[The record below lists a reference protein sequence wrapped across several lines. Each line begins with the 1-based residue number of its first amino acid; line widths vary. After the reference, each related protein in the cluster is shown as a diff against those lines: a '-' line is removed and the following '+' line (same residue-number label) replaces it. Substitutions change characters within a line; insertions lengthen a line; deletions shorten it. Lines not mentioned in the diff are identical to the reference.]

1 MKVFF
6 HKSINVFILL
16 AFFILFIISCSNDK
30 PLKKEIDWNKEKSI
44 ELNRVITLEEKID
57 IKLFLE
63 RHKDWKM
70 SETGSGLQYY
80 IYEKGKGE
88 RALPGMTVD
97 IKYKVM
103 TLDEKVCY
111 ESGEDEVLE
120 VEIDH
125 SEIETGLQEG
135 LKQMYV
141 GDKAKMIIPSHL
153 AHGLSGD
160 YNKIPPLTPIL
171 IDVQLVEILYKK

>member
-1 MKVFF
+1 MDVKCKGVF
-6 HKSINVFILL
+6 SITF
-16 AFFILFIISCSNDK
+16 LFIFGFIVSCSESSSS
-30 PLKKEIDWNKEKSI
+30 KESVVWTKEKSI

-63 RHKDWKM
+63 RHKIWKM
-70 SETGSGLQYY
+70 VETGSGLQYY
-80 IYEKGKGE
+80 IYENGEGE
-88 RALPGMTVD
+88 RAVPGMTVD
-97 IKYKVM
+97 IMYKVM

-111 ESGEDEVLE
+111 ETGEDEVLE
-120 VEIDH
+120 VKIDH

-135 LKQMYV
+135 LKKMRV

-160 YNKIPPLTPIL
+160 YNKIPPLTPIVV
-171 IDVQLVEILYKK
+171 DVQLVEIL

>member
-1 MKVFF
+1 MDVKCKGVF
-6 HKSINVFILL
+6 SITF
-16 AFFILFIISCSNDK
+16 LFIFGFIVSCSESSSS
-30 PLKKEIDWNKEKSI
+30 KESIVWTKEKSI

-63 RHKDWKM
+63 RHKIWKM
-70 SETGSGLQYY
+70 VETGSGLQYY
-80 IYEKGKGE
+80 IYENGEGE
-88 RALPGMTVD
+88 RAVPGMTVD

-111 ESGEDEVLE
+111 ETGEDEVLE
-120 VEIDH
+120 VKIDH

-135 LKQMYV
+135 LKKMRV

-160 YNKIPPLTPIL
+160 YNKIPPLTPIVV
-171 IDVQLVEILYKK
+171 DVQLVEIL